1 MNCAEFEKQLQ
12 EADLSS
18 PSLPSGMEAHR
29 QVCAACSELI
39 GDLNQITRQARLLV
53 PEEEPSVQVWQRI
66 HQQLRQEGLI
76 QAPAPLPL
84 SPAAR
89 IRIRIGWFPRLQM
102 GMAYAAMFLVGLGVV
117 YLYTVG
123 TTPGFLEEPPIT
135 VAAVPTA
142 PTAPVEQSLSGS
154 DEPILQLIERAPQE
168 KRATYV
174 TNLNRVNSSIHQLNT
189 FLAEHPE
196 DWFAREQLLN
206 AYQQKQRLW
215 NTLVNWEEF

>member
-1 MNCAEFEKQLQ
+1 MNCAEFEKQLP

-18 PSLPSGMEAHR
+18 PYLSSGMEAHS
-29 QVCAACSELI
+29 QVCADCSELI
-39 GDLNQITRQARLLV
+39 DGFKRMQRQARLLV

-76 QAPAPLPL
+76 QAPAPLLL

-89 IRIRIGWFPRLQM
+89 IKIGWFPRLQM

-117 YLYTVG
+117 YLYSVG
-123 TTPGFLEEPPIT
+123 TTPGSLQEPPIT

-154 DEPILQLIERAPQE
+154 DEPILQLIEKAPQE

-174 TNLNRVNSSIHQLNT
+174 TNLNRVNSSIHQWNT
-189 FLAEHPE
+189 FMAEHPE

>member
-12 EADLSS
+12 EVDLSS
-18 PSLPSGMEAHR
+18 PSLSSGMETHR
-29 QVCAACSELI
+29 QDCVACSGLI
-39 GDLNQITRQARLLV
+39 GGLNQITRQARLLV

-76 QAPAPLPL
+76 QAPAPLPF

-89 IRIRIGWFPRLQM
+89 TRIRIGWFPRLQM

-117 YLYTVG
+117 YLYSVG
-123 TTPGFLEEPPIT
+123 TVPAFLQEPPIT
-135 VAAVPTA
+135 VAAV

-154 DEPILQLIERAPQE
+154 DEPILQLIEKAPQE

-174 TNLNRVNSSIHQLNT
+174 TNLNRVNSSIHQWNT
-189 FLAEHPE
+189 FMAEHPE